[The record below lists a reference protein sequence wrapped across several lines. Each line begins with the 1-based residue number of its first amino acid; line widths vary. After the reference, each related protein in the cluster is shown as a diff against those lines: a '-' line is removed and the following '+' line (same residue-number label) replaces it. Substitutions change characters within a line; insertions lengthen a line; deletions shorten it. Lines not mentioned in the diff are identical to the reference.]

1 MDLFKVSAAK
11 MGLGVIH
18 RNKIMSLVLYIW
30 FVFFVVADFQ
40 IFFSC
45 IDIINIII
53 SRRSSSG
60 SCGIIIVN
68 CRHD

>member
-1 MDLFKVSAAK
+1 MSAAK

-53 SRRSSSG
+53 ISRSSSSG

-68 CRHD
+68 CRHN